1 MEALAY
7 LVSHPEIKHG
17 KIMCAFGPDEE
28 IGTGADHFDVK
39 QFPVDYAYTID
50 GESLGQLE
58 YETFNA
64 AGGTV
69 ILKGVS
75 VHTGT
80 AKGIM
85 INCAKLAMQFDALLP
100 GAAVPEYTCGRQG
113 FFMLM
118 SMETQVDT
126 GKMNYIIRDHD
137 KELFEAKKH
146 SSYKQVKH

>member
-1 MEALAY
+1 MVVTDGLTLLGGDDKAGICEIMEALAY
-7 LVSHPEIKHG
+7 LVAHPEIKHG

-69 ILKGVS
+69 TLKGVS

-100 GAAVPEYTCGRQG
+100 GAAVPEHTCGRQG

-118 SMETQVDT
+118 SMETT
-126 GKMNYIIRDHD
+126 SRHR
-137 KELFEAKKH
+137 
-146 SSYKQVKH
+146 